1 MGNKCV
7 HQKERNMLFEIHFLP
22 ALFQLLDLLLF
33 SCIRTKPLSSAPCP
47 LSSISFYL
55 LLRLYYIL
63 PRKSCFPSLF
73 HFGISSPFMMDMLS
87 VQSVE
92 CFISKD
98 VYTREEACS
107 LFIFV
112 IMLELRSLS
121 SFWLFRASSI
131 CLLLAHLLSKTA

>member
-1 MGNKCV
+1 MCIEK
-7 HQKERNMLFEIHFLP
+7 KEICCLRFISFLLCSSSLTCSP
-22 ALFQLLDLLLF
+22 HY
-33 SCIRTKPLSSAPCP
+33 IRTKPLSSAPFS
-47 LSSISFYL
+47 LSSISFHL

-63 PRKSCFPSLF
+63 PRKSCFPELF